1 MKKPKGLS
9 SFTLDLSSDDLLT
22 SDDLTELL
30 GECPP
35 EGHRHA
41 HIPVKA
47 RMLARAHYDDDE
59 TVDLLMEYF
68 DYDESRRPEVERDV
82 AKVFSDLDSGY
93 VENFSGSKQPPV
105 VIDFDRVEQLY
116 RTYGGL
122 YELGDYLNNACGM
135 PDDIMQLSTK
145 DYLCHLY
152 QPDDLLCLSSSPYGT
167 YVAKRDYW
175 FQFHDLCFLVPNP
188 FCWYRPRSR
197 EKDNIERR
205 RFYNLEFDIT
215 ELNEKDEPTVWAPL
229 IQRLRLSDYTRHTGK
244 NLQAAVILYL
254 FDQGYPIRS
263 ITDSGNKSL
272 HVLCSNSDLSF
283 ERLFTPTLSI
293 GVDPH
298 GRCES
303 QFMRVVNP
311 THPERPQRCI
321 YLS

>member
-1 MKKPKGLS
+1 MKKLKRLS
-9 SFTLDLSSDDLLT
+9 SFTLDLSSDDLL
-22 SDDLTELL
+22 SDDDLTELL

-59 TVDLLMEYF
+59 TVDLLIEYF
-68 DYDESRRPEVERDV
+68 GYDESRRPEVERDV

-105 VIDFDRVEQLY
+105 VLNFDRVEELY

-122 YELGDYLNNACGM
+122 YELAYYINNICGI
-135 PDDIMQLSTK
+135 PDDIMKLSTK

-152 QPDDLLCLSSSPYGT
+152 QPDDLLCLSPSPYGT
-167 YVAKRDYW
+167 CVAKRDFW
-175 FQFHDLCFLVPNP
+175 FQHVFHNMCFLVPNP
-188 FCWYRPRSR
+188 FWMSGYGRK
-197 EKDNIERR
+197 KDNIERR
-205 RFYNLEFDIT
+205 RFYNLEFDIAEFNAEGNRT
-215 ELNEKDEPTVWAPL
+215 FWTPL
-229 IQRLRLSDYTRHTGK
+229 IQKLGLDGYHKGK
-244 NLQAAVILYL
+244 HLQAAVILYL
-254 FDQGYPIRS
+254 FDQRYPIRS

-272 HVLCSNSDLSF
+272 HVLCSNSDFSF
-283 ERLFTPTLSI
+283 ERLFPPTIPL

-298 GRCES
+298 GKCVS

-311 THPERPQRCI
+311 TNPGRPQHCI